1 MDSDLVEWTENVTPE
16 FKNML
21 SGLYNKYKEV
31 HIGTPME
38 EIDFNGCFL
47 MISTFY
53 WYIDKVN
60 AGEIPENPKLPLDKT
75 EHDFLEYSDKIHL
88 DKIL

>member
-1 MDSDLVEWTENVTPE
+1 MDSNLVEWSENVTPE

-21 SGLYNKYKEV
+21 SGLYNKYKE
-31 HIGTPME
+31 ICIDTPME

-47 MISTFY
+47 MVSTFY

-60 AGEIPENPKLPLDKT
+60 AGEIEENPKLPLDKT
-75 EHDFLEYSDKIHL
+75 EHDFLEYCNKIHL
-88 DKIL
+88 DKIM